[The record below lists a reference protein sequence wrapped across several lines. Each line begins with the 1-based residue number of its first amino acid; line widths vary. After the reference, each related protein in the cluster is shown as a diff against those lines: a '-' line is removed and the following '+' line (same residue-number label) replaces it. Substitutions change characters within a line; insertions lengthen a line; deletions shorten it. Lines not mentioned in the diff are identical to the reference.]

1 MTHSDVLIVGAGI
14 SGISLACHLQKEC
27 PDRTYTVLEGRS
39 DIGGT
44 WDLFRYPGVRS
55 DSDMHTL
62 GFRFKP
68 WKHEKSIADGPSI
81 MDYLR
86 ETVTEHHVEDKGT
99 NFSPKV
105 WMLPNGMHHPRGV
118 SHSDYYDYKDAPEF
132 RYTGPTLEG
141 LTPA

>member
-1 MTHSDVLIVGAGI
+1 MSAPPPLPKKTLADVQRLLEDTKVIPPTTWPNTTAVHDTI
-14 SGISLACHLQKEC
+14 TQNLQELSG
-27 PDRTYTVLEGRS
+27 
-39 DIGGT
+39 
-44 WDLFRYPGVRS
+44 
-55 DSDMHTL
+55 
-62 GFRFKP
+62 
-68 WKHEKSIADGPSI
+68 KSIPTMLSMKPAFNDPAWVSQA
-81 MDYLR
+81 
-86 ETVTEHHVEDKGT
+86 VQEHHVEDKGT